1 MGKEALEKIA
11 AQVVDAALE
20 VHRSLG
26 PGLLEGA
33 YEMALC
39 HELSLRGISFE
50 RQKAMNVRYKG
61 VALDCGYRID
71 VIAGEEVLLELK
83 SCGQLSPIHE
93 AQLLNYLKLADKQLG
108 LLINFNVRLLKH
120 GLKRIVN
127 NLEEEPIGNV
137 TSI

>member
-39 HELSLRGISFE
+39 H
-50 RQKAMNVRYKG
+50 
-61 VALDCGYRID
+61 
-71 VIAGEEVLLELK
+71 
-83 SCGQLSPIHE
+83 
-93 AQLLNYLKLADKQLG
+93 
-108 LLINFNVRLLKH
+108 
-120 GLKRIVN
+120 
-127 NLEEEPIGNV
+127 
-137 TSI
+137 